1 MGAALA
7 AIEWVWAYSDSSDP
21 TSEQWNGLTLV
32 VWTGLIALIGF
43 SLWVAGAMVGAAT
56 RQRAAPRAGLRTAR
70 PATGAQ
76 RASPGRAFANVRSKH
91 WRQCPPG
98 LRTIRATGSAAPSRD

>member
-43 SLWVAGAMVGAAT
+43 SLWVAGAMVGACHPT
-56 RQRAAPRAGLRTAR
+56 TSRPRAGLRTAPGDRRTTSLAWASVRECPLKAFGGNVPRDYERSAR
-70 PATGAQ
+70 PD
-76 RASPGRAFANVRSKH
+76 SPPRR
-91 WRQCPPG
+91 
-98 LRTIRATGSAAPSRD
+98 RD